1 MKKFINLAFL
11 IFILNL
17 SCGNPCGTCPKNGVP
32 LSFIILLSSSA
43 PLGANNS
50 SCKFTTHCIE
60 KENISDDKI
69 NKDLCIFNGADY
81 RYELCSNNN
90 AIGKCKIEGDNSTFN
105 KIYNNSISRNDA
117 INDCNSNLKG
127 IWVEI

>member
-1 MKKFINLAFL
+1 MK
-11 IFILNL
+11 IFIRFSFLVLLLNL
-17 SCGNPCGTCPKNGVP
+17 SCGKPCGTCPKNGIP
-32 LSFIILLSSSA
+32 SSFIILLSSSA
-43 PLGANNS
+43 PLGATSS
-50 SCKFTTHCIE
+50 SCKFSTYCIE
-60 KENISDDKI
+60 KSNVSNDKI
-69 NKDLCIFNGADY
+69 NKDLCIFNGVEY

-90 AIGKCKIEGDNSTFN
+90 AIGQCKIEGDQSTFK